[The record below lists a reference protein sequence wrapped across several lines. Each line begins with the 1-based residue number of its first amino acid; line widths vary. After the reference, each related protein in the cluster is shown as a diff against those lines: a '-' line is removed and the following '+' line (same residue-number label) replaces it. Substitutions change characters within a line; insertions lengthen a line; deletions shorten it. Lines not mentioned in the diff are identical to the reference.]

1 VSTILK
7 ALKKLEREKE
17 AALRAAGP
25 IPVAGATGPARS
37 GPSGWPLKPW
47 LLWSMAGVIIVVLGG
62 TTWHFYRQSRAYT
75 PRLAERSGTLEPQPQ
90 PARRPTVAAK
100 PASPP
105 PNRDVIRAE
114 PRPSDRSTP
123 AVQLPSVRQ
132 PADDQAHSRKIN
144 ALERPRQSAGSP
156 VSRVSRPRP
165 ARELP
170 ADGQTS
176 PAVTPAMRADRTR
189 RRPVAERNP
198 IVESPAPAE
207 NEQDE
212 SASADSTAKPD
223 AESYTQAPTD
233 DYEKTPLLTDGS
245 LRVHAIA
252 WSPQPA
258 ERMAVINSRVIH
270 EGDSVEDFTVMV
282 IRPDDVVVREKGKGV
297 WRVEFGRP

>member
-1 VSTILK
+1 MSTILK

-47 LLWSMAGVIIVVLGG
+47 LLWSLAGVIIVVLGG

-75 PRLAERSGTLEPQPQ
+75 PRLAERSGTLEPQP
-90 PARRPTVAAK
+90 ARRPSVAEK
-100 PASPP
+100 PAAPP

-123 AVQLPSVRQ
+123 AVQLPPVRQ
-132 PADDQAHSRKIN
+132 PAVDQARSRGIN
-144 ALERPRQSAGSP
+144 NHGRPGQSAGPS

-170 ADGQTS
+170 AVGQTS
-176 PAVTPAMRADRTR
+176 PAVAPAGQAVRTR
-189 RRPVAERNP
+189 KRPIPERKP
-198 IVESPAPAE
+198 TVESPAPAE
-207 NEQDE
+207 SEQDE
-212 SASADSTAKPD
+212 TASVDSTAKPD
-223 AESYTQAPTD
+223 AESHLQAPTD
-233 DYEKTPLLTDGS
+233 NYDKTPLLTDGS

-270 EGDSVEDFTVMV
+270 EGDAVEDFVIMA
-282 IRPDDVVVREKGKGV
+282 IRPDDVVVRQKEKGV